1 VYTHLSDQY
10 SVFNTQVISCAERE
24 ALYVLDGLLDNDTEL
39 PIRTHIVDTHGC
51 TDQVFG
57 LCYLLGF
64 TFMPR
69 LKNLATRRL
78 FKPVGSP
85 EEGLFGS
92 RSYPQLD
99 ALFSATVDL
108 NLIAEQWEGLVRVA
122 ASLKNRIVS
131 ANVIARRLAGSASSN
146 RLAKALLHLGQLV
159 RTIYLLRYLNDPA
172 IRQQVRTQLN
182 RGEARQDLAQRL
194 FFADQGMFRSG
205 DYYQM
210 MNRASCLSLLSNAV
224 LVYNTVRIGHVLE
237 RARTQGQEF
246 SSEAIAHISP
256 LARRHVIV
264 NGTYDFSPAKDALSE
279 SGLCV

>member
-1 VYTHLSDQY
+1 
-10 SVFNTQVISCAERE
+10 
-24 ALYVLDGLLDNDTEL
+24 LDGLLENDTAL

-51 TDQVFG
+51 TDQTFG

-78 FKPVGSP
+78 FKPVGLP

-92 RSYPQLD
+92 RSYSQLD
-99 ALFSATVDL
+99 TLLSATIDL
-108 NLIAEQWEGLVRVA
+108 HLIAEQWEGLVRVA
-122 ASLKNRIVS
+122 ASLKNRVVS
-131 ANVIARRLAGSASSN
+131 ANVIARRLASSASSN
-146 RLAKALLHLGQLV
+146 RLAKALRHLGQLV
-159 RTIYLLRYLNDPA
+159 RTIYLLRYFNDPVM
-172 IRQQVRTQLN
+172 RQQVRTQLN

-224 LVYNTVRIGHVLE
+224 LVYNTLRIGRVLE
-237 RARTQGQEF
+237 QAKAQGQEF
-246 SSEAIAHISP
+246 TLEAIAHISP

-264 NGTYDFSPAKDALSE
+264 NGIYDFSPAHTHHAKE
-279 SGLCV
+279 QLCV

>member
-1 VYTHLSDQY
+1 M
-10 SVFNTQVISCAERE
+10 
-24 ALYVLDGLLDNDTEL
+24 LDNATEL

-57 LCYLLGF
+57 LCYVLGF

-92 RSYPQLD
+92 RAYPQWD

-108 NLIAEQWEGLVRVA
+108 NLLAEQWEGLVRVA

-131 ANVIARRLAGSASSN
+131 ANVIARRLASSASSN
-146 RLAKALLHLGQLV
+146 RLAKALRHLGQLV
-159 RTIYLLRYLNDPA
+159 RTIYLLRYLNAPA
-172 IRQQVRTQLN
+172 IRQQVRTPLN

-194 FFADQGMFRSG
+194 FVADQGMFRSG

-210 MNRASCLSLLSNAV
+210 MNRASCLSVLSNAG

-237 RARTQGQEF
+237 RAKTQGQAF
-246 SSEAIAHISP
+246 SSEALAHISP

-264 NGTYDFSPAKDALSE
+264 NGTYDFSPAKDALIE

>member
-1 VYTHLSDQY
+1 
-10 SVFNTQVISCAERE
+10 
-24 ALYVLDGLLDNDTEL
+24 L
-39 PIRTHIVDTHGC
+39 PIRTHIVDTAGC

-122 ASLKNRIVS
+122 AALKNRIVS
-131 ANVIARRLAGSASSN
+131 ANVIARRLASSAFSN

-159 RTIYLLRYLNDPA
+159 RTVYLLRYFNDPV

-224 LVYNTVRIGHVLE
+224 LVYNTLRIGQVLE
-237 RARTQGQEF
+237 RAKAQGQEF
-246 SSEAIAHISP
+246 SSEAIAHVSP

-264 NGTYDFSPAKDALSE
+264 NGTYDFSPSQHRQAKE
-279 SGLCV
+279 ELCV